1 MKAYKHIFFDLDNT
15 IWDFEKNSKEAL
27 IEIYHKHNLIDLGVT
42 DVEHFIVKYKER
54 NEMKWEQ
61 YRLGTIDK
69 PTLRD
74 KRFALTFW
82 DMGLDAETA
91 PAALADDYLAI
102 SPRKTIL
109 FPHTHEV
116 LNYLAGKYTLHIITN
131 GFEEA
136 QIIKMEESKLS
147 PYFQEVIISEHTGF
161 SKPDIRIFDYAMKK
175 TGATAR
181 DSIMIGD
188 GLEVDVLGALNAEW
202 DAIYFNPDKKFHE
215 QDVTYEISSLVELL
229 HILYK

>member
-15 IWDFEKNSKEAL
+15 IWDFEKNSREAL
-27 IEIYHKHNLIDLGVT
+27 VEIYHKHKLQELGVT
-42 DVEHFIVKYKER
+42 DLDHFIEKYKER
-54 NEMKWEQ
+54 NEMMWEQ

-82 DMGLDAETA
+82 DMGLDAELA
-91 PAALADDYLAI
+91 PTALADDYLSI

-109 FPHTHEV
+109 FPHAHEV
-116 LNYLAGKYTLHIITN
+116 LSYLSAKYSLHIITN

-136 QIIKMEESKLS
+136 QHIKMEESKLI

-161 SKPDIRIFDYAMKK
+161 RKPDSRIFEYAMNK
-175 TGATAR
+175 TGASSE

-188 GLEVDVLGALNAEW
+188 GLEVDILGARNVGW
-202 DAIYFNPDKKFHE
+202 DTIYFNPDKKSHSDE
-215 QDVTYEISSLVELL
+215 VTHEISTLFELL
-229 HILYK
+229 HIL

>member
-1 MKAYKHIFFDLDNT
+1 M
-15 IWDFEKNSKEAL
+15 
-27 IEIYHKHNLIDLGVT
+27 
-42 DVEHFIVKYKER
+42 
-54 NEMKWEQ
+54 WEQ

-91 PAALADDYLAI
+91 PPQLADDYILL

-109 FPHTHEV
+109 FPHAHEV
-116 LNYLAGKYTLHIITN
+116 LSYLEKKYCLHIITN

-136 QIIKMEESKLS
+136 QVIKMQESDLNR
-147 PYFQEVIISEHTGF
+147 YFSEVIISEHTGF
-161 SKPDIRIFDYAMKK
+161 RKPDKRIFDYAMDK
-175 TGATAR
+175 TGATAE

-188 GLEVDVLGALNAEW
+188 GLEVDILGARNVGW
-202 DAIYFNPDKKFHE
+202 DTVYFNPENIEHQEMVTHE
-215 QDVTYEISSLVELL
+215 IRSLEELTGFL
-229 HILYK
+229 